1 MTERQQFEVFAKGH
15 DMDLTALDTMGGPLY
30 SDCNTDYAWL
40 AWQAS
45 RKQALEDSKPVLRA
59 LFDATSVV
67 VSANTP
73 MQEQVAIAGLFSPRV
88 AALRILTTTPGEAA

>member
-45 RKQALEDSKPVLRA
+45 RKQALECAAAVARKELERCGTHLYPDDIEYV
-59 LFDATSVV
+59 AT
-67 VSANTP
+67 
-73 MQEQVAIAGLFSPRV
+73 AIRS
-88 AALRILTTTPGEAA
+88 LTTTPGEAA